1 MTKPFS
7 FLIKK
12 KGRPKCSEERL
23 FLFVLFFFKL
33 WQTDMT
39 DFYPLMWD
47 LFTMVTISG
56 VPSTKEN
63 KFNVSNSNVIITLEP
78 MLNQSLFN

>member
-1 MTKPFS
+1 
-7 FLIKK
+7 
-12 KGRPKCSEERL
+12 
-23 FLFVLFFFKL
+23 
-33 WQTDMT
+33 MT